1 MKPNPK
7 LGLFAETG
15 IPPMPRPRREKSEP
29 PTFHEYINSQF
40 GVVCTPEY
48 QFCYGRKWRFDYA
61 IIPLRIAVEVEG
73 GTWING
79 RHIRPQTYLRDLE
92 KYNNAAAHGWLLLR
106 VIPQDLYSTEFADLL
121 RAAIR
126 IRTNNTEILAR

>member
-7 LGLFAETG
+7 LGLFAEIG
-15 IPPMPRPRREKSEP
+15 IPPSPRPQKTEP
-29 PTFHEYINSQF
+29 PTFPEHISANF

-48 QFCYGRKWRFDYA
+48 QFCSGRKWRFDFA

-79 RHIRPQTYLRDLE
+79 RHIRPQTYLRDIE
-92 KYNNAAAHGWLLLR
+92 KYNNAAALGWLLLR
-106 VIPQDLYSTEFADLL
+106 TTPQDLYSPQLL
-121 RAAIR
+121 ELIRAAIR
-126 IRTNNTEILAR
+126 FRTNNTETLSR

>member
-7 LGLFAETG
+7 LGLFAEVG
-15 IPPMPRPRREKSEP
+15 LPPTPRPRREKITP
-29 PTFHEYINSQF
+29 PTFPEYITQQF

-48 QFCYGRKWRFDYA
+48 QFHFGRKWRFDFA

-92 KYNNAAAHGWLLLR
+92 KYNHAASLGWLLLR
-106 VIPQDLYSTEFADLL
+106 TTPQELYSQQFAELI

-126 IRTNNTEILAR
+126 IRANNTEFLSK

>member
-7 LGLFAETG
+7 LGLFAEIG
-15 IPPMPRPRREKSEP
+15 IPPSPRPRREKTEP
-29 PTFHEYINSQF
+29 PTFPEHISANF

-48 QFCYGRKWRFDYA
+48 QFCSGRKWRFDFA

-79 RHIRPQTYLRDLE
+79 RHIRPQTYLRDIE
-92 KYNNAAAHGWLLLR
+92 KYNNAAALGWLLLR
-106 VIPQDLYSTEFADLL
+106 TTPQDLYSPQLL
-121 RAAIR
+121 ELIRAAIR
-126 IRTNNTEILAR
+126 FRTNNTETLSR